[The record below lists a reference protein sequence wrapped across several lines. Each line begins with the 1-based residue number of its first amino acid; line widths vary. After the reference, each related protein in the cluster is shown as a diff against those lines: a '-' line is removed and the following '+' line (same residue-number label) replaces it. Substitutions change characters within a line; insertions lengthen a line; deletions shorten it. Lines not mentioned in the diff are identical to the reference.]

1 MLKGNRRPLAELKR
15 KIELIDNYEQVPTRY
30 DLSTNYKFKLQ
41 DLNLN
46 SNVDSICLV
55 NKELVIR
62 VFEVSDRFVVG
73 RRYLITDDQGRFRN
87 FYHKPFPSSK
97 ANIYLSEGLS
107 NITEKWPIT
116 DCKIV
121 SKCIVLPHD
130 DEYVVFPLLHT
141 K

>member
-1 MLKGNRRPLAELKR
+1 MLKGNRRALAELKR

-46 SNVDSICLV
+46 SDVDNTIICLV

-73 RRYLITDDQGRFRN
+73 RRYLINDDQGRFRN

-97 ANIYLSEGLS
+97 GAIHKLRYA
-107 NITEKWPIT
+107 IF
-116 DCKIV
+116 
-121 SKCIVLPHD
+121 H
-130 DEYVVFPLLHT
+130 VF
-141 K
+141 